1 MKKVKYLL
9 SSLILTLMVPLIVNA
24 ASASIG
30 VRSASSIVTVGSSV
44 NVTVTLSSATPIG
57 AWDFN
62 IAYDSSC
69 LQMTSGSAHVVDYTQ
84 NASGIKSKSY
94 NYSFKA
100 LKSCNTSVGIS
111 GAAVYAMD
119 ETQMQISAGK
129 AAITSKTAAEIQAS
143 YSKVNDLASLSVA
156 GYEISPS
163 FNEST
168 LEYTLEV
175 ENDTTKVTIQA
186 TKKDN
191 RSSING
197 VGEVEL
203 EEGPNTFNI
212 TCTAQNGTPKTYKLV
227 ITRKELDPI
236 NVTVDGDDYKVVRK
250 REELQ
255 PIAYYEETTVTID
268 DKEVPAYK
276 SETTKYT
283 LVGLKDEEGNVSYY
297 IYEDGKYTKYIE
309 LKTKE
314 LTFIQQE
321 PSELIKDYE
330 KSTEIEFND
339 IKLNAY
345 YYKDNKDTKYFIIY
359 GMNLETGKTD
369 WYQINIEENTI
380 QLFNKDFINEISK
393 QNKQY
398 LLYLMIASG
407 VAVLLF
413 IFLIIQLIS
422 KKRLRKKA
430 TKLINVI
437 EKHPELLHKDKKVEE
452 KPKVQEP
459 QEEEHKDEKTEVI
472 EIKKNTRK
480 KKK

>member
-163 FNEST
+163 FNENT

-283 LVGLKDEEGNVSYY
+283 LVGLKDEEGNISYY
-297 IYEDGKYTKYIE
+297 IYEDGKYTKYIDE
-309 LKTKE
+309 YDNNGIGKE
-314 LTFIQQE
+314 
-321 PSELIKDYE
+321 Y
-330 KSTEIEFND
+330 
-339 IKLNAY
+339 
-345 YYKDNKDTKYFIIY
+345 
-359 GMNLETGKTD
+359 
-369 WYQINIEENTI
+369 
-380 QLFNKDFINEISK
+380 
-393 QNKQY
+393 
-398 LLYLMIASG
+398 
-407 VAVLLF
+407 
-413 IFLIIQLIS
+413 
-422 KKRLRKKA
+422 
-430 TKLINVI
+430 
-437 EKHPELLHKDKKVEE
+437 DK
-452 KPKVQEP
+452 
-459 QEEEHKDEKTEVI
+459 
-472 EIKKNTRK
+472 N
-480 KKK
+480 